1 MPRMSMYEKKVKP
14 KLDII
19 QGWAR
24 NGLTLDDIAHNLG
37 ISKGS
42 LRNYKTK
49 HKELNDAIE
58 EGKEIADIRVENA
71 LYRRAVG
78 FYSTEQKVVMIKD
91 DDGTSHPE
99 IVEYEVYNKPDVTAQ
114 IFWLKNRKPDVWR
127 DKVVVDKISDEC
139 MDMLMIGAR
148 DEEDSME
155 TTAEAVSLSEP
166 Q

>member
-37 ISKGS
+37 ISRGS
-42 LRNYKTK
+42 LLKYKYK
-49 HKELNDAIE
+49 YKELNDAIN

-78 FYSTEQKVVMIKD
+78 FYTTEQKVVMVKD

-99 IVEYEVYNKPDVTAQ
+99 IVEYEVYHMPDVTAQ

-127 DKVVVDKISDEC
+127 DKVVVDEVSDEC
-139 MDMLMIGAR
+139 MDMLMIGER
-148 DEEDSME
+148 
-155 TTAEAVSLSEP
+155 
-166 Q
+166 